1 MRAWKS
7 KNYKPGNSAEEIHE
21 TITDQLCF
29 ESGMKWSLGE
39 VIMEAQVVQHTANFS
54 AVFMF
59 HI

>member
-1 MRAWKS
+1 MS